1 MRNNVNVTI
10 DDGMIQIN
18 RRSQM
23 KKLAIFAF
31 TFLLAMCVPIVSMAH
46 EGPGDA
52 ARPGAPGMSCGMKG
66 MMPGG
71 GMGGMM
77 HKGMGRRHGEFGRM
91 AGLMAGKMPRFY
103 LMHARELKLTDD
115 QIASLKKI
123 SFDMK
128 KDFVSKGADVM
139 LKRIDL
145 KEALDKPDYKV
156 EDVTAKLKGVE
167 DARLALETAA
177 LQHAAQARDVLTP
190 AQFKTLET
198 LHKGCGMACCSKMKM
213 GQMNM
218 GDEPEEGEE

>member
-1 MRNNVNVTI
+1 
-10 DDGMIQIN
+10 
-18 RRSQM
+18 M

-46 EGPGDA
+46 EGPGA
-52 ARPGAPGMSCGMKG
+52 GPGAPGKSCGMKG
-66 MMPGG
+66 MMKG
-71 GMGGMM
+71 GGMM
-77 HKGMGRRHGEFGRM
+77 HKGMRRGHGEFGGM
-91 AGLMAGKMPRFY
+91 AGLMAGKMPQFY
-103 LMHARELKLTDD
+103 LMHARDLKLTDD
-115 QIASLKKI
+115 QAASLKKI

-156 EDVTAKLKGVE
+156 EDVTAKLKGLE

-190 AQFKTLET
+190 AQLKTLGT
-198 LHKGCGMACCSKMKM
+198 LHKGCGMACCSKMKA